1 MNNSHLPSN
10 VINIFDIADN
20 TEQQQQK
27 AVVDDMLQTHERS
40 LTTSAAFDYENAKQG
55 TTHWNV
61 PTINKSQIG
70 LSLTDQIENSGVLF
84 PVDGRENF
92 TLDNDGNLIDTGFQT
107 IFNLLTGAVLSIQ
120 TQGYK
125 IALMRQICDTALS
138 AINQC
143 PDLPLENA
151 FIRAKVDGE
160 GKKIRL
166 EIIFPQTGFEVAVG
180 DQVAFCITIINSYDG
195 SDVYS
200 VSCGS
205 FRFWCANGNVSLKP
219 IVQVRQ
225 KHTQSLEVE
234 RATSIIVKG
243 LASYVTDQADMMLQ
257 VETKVSEQ
265 EVYEALAIVNKID
278 VSLAPSYEE
287 YQRVI
292 RPTLKRQPIIEKHM
306 ALWAK
311 YKREIG
317 CSQWALHNVLT
328 HIATHGNDEE
338 FSGNQS
344 VSGRADKEKLAI
356 KALRHV
362 VLAA

>member
-1 MNNSHLPSN
+1 MNNSTIPSN

-40 LTTSAAFDYENAKQG
+40 LTTSAAIDYENAKQG
-55 TTHWNV
+55 TTDWNV

-107 IFNLLTGAVLSIQ
+107 IFNVLTGAVLSIQ
-120 TQGYK
+120 TMGYK
-125 IALMRQICDTALS
+125 IAEMRDICTTALN
-138 AINQC
+138 AINQTN
-143 PDLPLENA
+143 LPLENA

-180 DQVAFCITIINSYDG
+180 DQVAFCLTITNSYDG

-219 IVQVRQ
+219 VVAVRQ

-234 RATSIIVKG
+234 KATSIIVKG
-243 LASYVTDQADMMLQ
+243 LERYAEDQQDMMKQ

-265 EVYEALAIVNKID
+265 DVYEALAIVNKID

-306 ALWAK
+306 ALWSK
-311 YKREIG
+311 YKRELG
-317 CSQWALHNVLT
+317 GATQWALHNVLT